1 MRQRHEKILQAP
13 IAWLPLVFMGWF
25 LPDLGPNMAQ
35 AQLSACTGLSYTHT
49 RCENL
54 RGNLPASDAIRSVG
68 SPEPIGESL
77 TGLPDLSKILPFR
90 HQVPTEPIAEPLM
103 PPIDGARDF
112 LNRRN
117 PAQAILPILPTAT
130 PQPGL
135 RVR

>member
-1 MRQRHEKILQAP
+1 MRQLRKKALQVP
-13 IAWLPLVFMGWF
+13 IACLPLLFMGWF
-25 LPDLGPNMAQ
+25 LPDFGPDRAQ

-54 RGNLPASDAIRSVG
+54 RGNLPVSDAIRSVV
-68 SPEPIGESL
+68 SPESTGESL
-77 TGLPDLSKILPFR
+77 TSLPDLSKILPFR
-90 HQVPTEPIAEPLM
+90 HQVPMEPIAEPLM

-117 PAQAILPILPTAT
+117 PAQAILPILPTST

-135 RVR
+135 VVR